1 MSRPTNMPRQ
11 SQEETI
17 AALATAVGGAVAI
30 VRISGEEAV
39 QVADRVWRGRSSLAE
54 LPPRTL
60 HLGRLSD
67 GGEAIDG
74 EVLAVHFRAASSF
87 TGEEMVELHCH
98 GGALV
103 SRLALQAVLRAGA
116 RPAEAGE
123 FTKRAF
129 LNGRL
134 DLTRAEAINDL
145 VRAQSMAAVR
155 VANTQLRG
163 GLAHPVEA
171 AWNTCRHVLAEL
183 EATLD
188 FPDEDATPLADSA
201 ELRGQ
206 LEAVVGTLKT
216 LAASRLEGEIVRE
229 GISLV
234 IAGPPNAGKSTLLN
248 AILGRDRAIVSD
260 IPGTTRDT
268 LEELAHIRD
277 IPVRLTD
284 TAGIREAANAIEKK
298 GVQRSHSALR
308 TAQIVLWVTEGA
320 AAEPTH
326 GGAEPL
332 AERANV
338 IEVVNKIDR
347 TSNPR
352 PVRESP
358 ELGRSLV
365 RISALE
371 RQGIELVFD
380 AVEEAVWS
388 TSHHTV
394 PDVAVSERHAHELDR
409 SLHELHQ
416 TIEAL
421 NECADEAVAAS
432 TLRGAMMHL
441 GKILGREVTSE
452 SILSDIFSRFC
463 MGK

>member
-1 MSRPTNMPRQ
+1 MSGSVSIPTFSAAAP
-11 SQEETI
+11 I

-30 VRISGEEAV
+30 VRISGEGAV
-39 QVADRVWRGRSSLAE
+39 QIADRAWQGSRLLADLPSRS
-54 LPPRTL
+54 L

-67 GGEAIDG
+67 DGEPVDG
-74 EVLAVHFRAASSF
+74 EVLAVHFRAGGSF

-103 SRLALQAVLRAGA
+103 ARLALQAVLRAGA
-116 RPAEAGE
+116 QPAEAGE

-163 GLAHPVEA
+163 GLAQAVES
-171 AWNTCRHVLAEL
+171 AWSTCRHVLAEL

-188 FPDEDATPLADSA
+188 FPDEDATPLADCAVLREQLDGVA
-201 ELRGQ
+201 E
-206 LEAVVGTLKT
+206 TLT
-216 LAASRLEGEIVRE
+216 ALAASRLEGEIVRD
-229 GISLV
+229 GVSLV

-284 TAGIREAANAIEKK
+284 TAGIREAADAIEEQ

-308 TAQIVLWVTEGA
+308 TAQIVLWVTEAGGKK
-320 AAEPTH
+320 TIH
-326 GGAEPL
+326 DGAERL
-332 AERANV
+332 AERATV
-338 IEVVNKIDR
+338 IEVVNKIDQSANR
-347 TSNPR
+347 R
-352 PVRESP
+352 PLREPP
-358 ELGRSLV
+358 ENGCRRV

-371 RQGIELVFD
+371 RQGIDLVFD

-388 TSHHTV
+388 TPHHTV

-409 SLHELHQ
+409 ALQELHQ
-416 TIEAL
+416 AIEGL
-421 NECADEAVAAS
+421 SECADEAVAAS
-432 TLRGAMMHL
+432 ALRGAMMHL
-441 GKILGREVTSE
+441 GKIFGRDVTSE
-452 SILSDIFSRFC
+452 DILGDIFSRFC

>member
-1 MSRPTNMPRQ
+1 MSRLVHKPTS
-11 SQEETI
+11 SQGEAV

-30 VRISGEEAV
+30 VRVSGEGAV
-39 QVADRVWRGRSSLAE
+39 QVVEGVWRGRRSLAE
-54 LPPRTL
+54 LPPRSL

-67 GGEAIDG
+67 GDEPVDA
-74 EVLAVHFRAASSF
+74 EVLAVHFRAAGSF

-103 SRLALQAVLRAGA
+103 ARLVLQAVLRAGA

-163 GLAHPVEA
+163 GLAHPVES
-171 AWNTCRHVLAEL
+171 AWDTCRHVLAEL
-183 EATLD
+183 EVTLD

-206 LEAVVGTLKT
+206 LDGVVETLKT
-216 LAASRLEGEIVRE
+216 LAASSLEGEILRE
-229 GISLV
+229 GVSLV

-284 TAGIREAANAIEKK
+284 TAGIREAANAIEEQ
-298 GVQRSHSALR
+298 GVQRSHSALQ
-308 TAQIVLWVTEGA
+308 TAQIVLWVTEDAGK
-320 AAEPTH
+320 EPMRRD
-326 GGAEPL
+326 
-332 AERANV
+332 AERLAKRASV
-338 IEVVNKIDR
+338 IEVVNKIDQ
-347 TSNPR
+347 SADQR
-352 PVRESP
+352 PMRDLP
-358 ELGRSLV
+358 EHGRSRV

-388 TSHHTV
+388 TPHHTV
-394 PDVAVSERHAHELDR
+394 PDVAVSARHAHELDR
-409 SLHELHQ
+409 ALQELHQ
-416 TIEAL
+416 VIDGL
-421 NECADEAVAAS
+421 NQSADEAAAAS
-432 TLRGAMMHL
+432 ALRGAMMHL

-452 SILSDIFSRFC
+452 DILGDIFSRFC